1 LEDAQKSMADV
12 DILEPNAK
20 SVSQQLGGCATTL
33 VVAESLPMKSAG
45 VAPSSLKG
53 APLEEPKDSSTELSR
68 NLVAKEQ
75 MVLLREPLDIS

>member
-1 LEDAQKSMADV
+1 
-12 DILEPNAK
+12 
-20 SVSQQLGGCATTL
+20 
-33 VVAESLPMKSAG
+33 MKSAG